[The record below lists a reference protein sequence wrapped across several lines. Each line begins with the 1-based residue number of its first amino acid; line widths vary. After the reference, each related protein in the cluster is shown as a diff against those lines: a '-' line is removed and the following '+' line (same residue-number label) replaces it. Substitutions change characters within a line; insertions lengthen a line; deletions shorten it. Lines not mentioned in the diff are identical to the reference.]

1 MIQFVTGNFF
11 DYKADIRIN
20 TVNCVGA
27 MGAGVALQFKNKYPE
42 MNKEYVK
49 ACNDGTLQIGKPHVW
64 TNNDFFNEDDNVI
77 IINFPTKLHWKNPSE
92 YEYIEK
98 GLQWLSNF
106 LINHKGKTITVPA
119 LGCGHG
125 GLDWAIVKEMII
137 KYLSKLEMNILIFEP
152 ESSVKKNDTEIE
164 RKLVE
169 NQIIRLS
176 AVNNN
181 YPFKLKGKSG
191 SNIYLKGNIKQLND
205 TLVSLFV
212 NSNPDEKEKKVVYD
226 CLNTFEKSKFTFL
239 LGYNSSFEI
248 DIVKYL
254 LEHKFH
260 MIIALPFSILNLK
273 IRKDLQQLWDE
284 NLITLISIADPDSSW
299 NISDS
304 IKMLKFRFKYS
315 DILLFT
321 YHELNSIIKYEKEL
335 QEINNNK
342 FYINYW
348 NEPISFY
355 TAINAKKI
363 GKNRDTNKPNLA
375 PLLNI
380 GISVE
385 DTKNRSL

>member
-42 MNKEYVK
+42 MNKEYIK
-49 ACNDGTLQIGKPHVW
+49 ACNDGTIQIGKPHVW
-64 TNNDFFNEDDNVI
+64 SNNNFFNQDENVI

-92 YEYIEK
+92 YDYVEK

-125 GLDWAIVKEMII
+125 GLDWFIVKEMII
-137 KYLSKLEMNILIFEP
+137 KYLSNIDMTILVFEP
-152 ESSVKKNDTEIE
+152 ESSVAKNDIEIE
-164 RKLVE
+164 KKLIE
-169 NQIIRLS
+169 NHISRLS
-176 AVNNN
+176 TISNN
-181 YPFKLKGKSG
+181 YPNKLKGKSG
-191 SNIYLKGNIKQLND
+191 SDIYVKGNINQLNNS
-205 TLVSLFV
+205 VISLFV
-212 NSNPDEKEKKVVYD
+212 NSNPDDKEKNVVFD
-226 CLNTFEKSKFTFL
+226 CLNAIKVNKLTFL

-254 LEHKFH
+254 LEHKVP
-260 MIIALPFSILNLK
+260 IIVALPFSILNLK
-273 IRKDLQQLWDE
+273 IRKDLQHLWDE
-284 NLITLISIADPDSSW
+284 KLITVISIANPDSKW

-304 IKMLKFRFKYS
+304 VKMLKFRFKYS
-315 DILLFT
+315 DIMLFT
-321 YHELNSIIKYEKEL
+321 YRELSTIIKYEKDL

-348 NEPISFY
+348 NEPIKFY
-355 TAINAKKI
+355 NTINAKKI
-363 GKNRDTNKPNLA
+363 GKSRETNKPNLT
-375 PLLNI
+375 PLFEIENKL
-380 GISVE
+380 
-385 DTKNRSL
+385 